1 MKTAVLTVSIFVI
14 FAASAGAAPI
24 FGTQGSED
32 VHGLDAMLSNSDLIA
47 GMIATELPGDLGW
60 HPANGDPFDKLPAFT
75 DGAGIRATGLTG
87 LLNDFPGAGNP
98 AKKIEYNFSTPT
110 DIAGIRI
117 LTGNGDVNFNARVF
131 HTYTV
136 EFSTDYGDNFSFFGY
151 FQSDPSGAVN
161 SAASLGRRSTL
172 TGLFDTTGT
181 LAAGVTDIRFGLYA
195 VGNTQ
200 GQNRDP
206 FDGVNPFNGLDDG
219 LSAAIESPLVL
230 EIDVLPVPEP
240 ASLLALA
247 AGLAGFAGLIR
258 RRGF

>member
-1 MKTAVLTVSIFVI
+1 MKTAILAVSILAI

-32 VHGLDAMLSNSDLIA
+32 VHGLDGLLSNSDLIA

-60 HPANGDPFDKLPAFT
+60 HSANGDPADKLPAFT

-87 LLNDFPGAGNP
+87 LLNDYGNGNP
-98 AKKIEYNFSTPT
+98 AKKIEYNFSAPT

-117 LTGNGDVNFNARVF
+117 LTGNGDVNFNGRVF
-131 HTYTV
+131 QTYTV
-136 EFSTDYGDNFSFFGY
+136 EFSTDYGNNFSFFGY
-151 FQSDPSGAVN
+151 FQSDPSGAIN
-161 SAASLGRRSTL
+161 SAATLRRRATM

-181 LAAGVTDIRFGLYA
+181 LAAGVTDIRFNFYS
-195 VGNTQ
+195 VSNTQ
-200 GQNRDP
+200 GWYWDP
-206 FDGVNPFNGLDDG
+206 FDGINPFNGLDDG
-219 LSAAIESPLVL
+219 FSAAFESPLVF
-230 EIDVLPVPEP
+230 EVDVLPVPEP

-247 AGLAGFAGLIR
+247 TGLAGFAGLIR